1 MNEIEELSA
10 RHDWNMPVACPVC
23 GAPLEISPNH
33 MHLACTNEFCPSRAS
48 GTIAKWCSVH
58 GIRELGLTTI
68 EKIQERGFFSS
79 IGTMYA
85 ELDTPSSECRTVMSS
100 ELGKNWIN
108 IVGEIDSH
116 RETTLAKFVAG
127 YNIAGIGEKQVQ
139 KVIDFYS
146 IKEFGDFFWS
156 DSSQRFVCDGIGPVL
171 SQKLSKGL
179 EVNRADME
187 ETIKHINIIDQI
199 TTTTALLAGMSFCFT
214 GKCDAIGNRSICEK
228 LVIENGGIISSVK
241 KGLTYLV
248 TDDINSG
255 SNKNKKAKELGIKTI
270 TSFAFKKML
279 NK

>member
-1 MNEIEELSA
+1 MSTLQELA
-10 RHDWNMPVACPVC
+10 TQHNWNLPVVCPVC
-23 GAPLEISPNH
+23 GSALDLSPNH
-33 MHLACTNEFCPSRAS
+33 MHLTCTNEFCSSRAS
-48 GTIAKWCSVH
+48 GTIAKWCSVI
-58 GIRELGLTTI
+58 GIKELGLTTI
-68 EKIQERGFFSS
+68 EKVQEQGFFSS
-79 IGTMYA
+79 IGKAYQ
-85 ELDTPSSECRTVMSS
+85 ELDDTAIDAYMIPL
-100 ELGKNWIN
+100 LGKNWSN
-108 IVGEIDSH
+108 IRKEFDAH
-116 RETTLAKFVAG
+116 REMSLAKFIAG

-146 IKEFGDFFWS
+146 IKEFEGFFWS
-156 DSSQRFVCDGIGPVL
+156 DSSQRFVCDGIGSVL

-179 EVNRADME
+179 EVNKADME
-187 ETIKHINIIDQI
+187 ETIKHINIIKQI
-199 TTTTALLAGMSFCFT
+199 TSTALLDGMSFCFT

-255 SNKNKKAKELGIKTI
+255 STKNKKAKELGIKTI